1 MLQQT
6 PQEETPPGMEPGLRR
21 NSPVLYMLSGKIGA
35 GKSTLAARL
44 AERPGTIL
52 FSEDTLLSE
61 LYPDE
66 VSDLGDYIRS
76 SLRLRHALKKHIVE
90 LLKSGFSVVLDFPAN
105 TPNSRRWGKELFEEA
120 GVPHE
125 LHYLDIPN
133 TICKS
138 RLRAR
143 NKAGDHPFKTSE
155 AEFDTFTRLFIPP
168 MPEEGFNVVRHVK

>member
-1 MLQQT
+1 MLQES
-6 PQEETPPGMEPGLRR
+6 QEENTPPNKEPDNRPTD
-21 NSPVLYMLSGKIGA
+21 PVLYLLVGKIGA
-35 GKSTLAARL
+35 GKSTLAAKL

-66 VSDLGDYIRS
+66 VNDLSDYIRS
-76 SLRLRHALKKHIVE
+76 SLRLRYALKKHIVE
-90 LLKSGFSVVLDFPAN
+90 LLMSGFSVVLDFPAN

-125 LHYLDIPN
+125 MHYLDIPN

-143 NKAGDHPFKTSE
+143 NEAGNHPFKTSE